1 MARKGLNKIQQNSTR
16 PEGLSPS
23 QIAAIAAITSG
34 ATITEAASKAR
45 IDRSTIH
52 LWLRQDAVFVAELN
66 RAKLDQ
72 VQLVKDE
79 LRALAVDATRTLRD
93 LLTAPETPPTIRL
106 RAAVAVL
113 QAVGGLEPEKIGP
126 TDAGEV
132 QYNLAMFKI

>member
-1 MARKGLNKIQQNSTR
+1 MARKGLNKSQQESTDSA
-16 PEGLSPS
+16 ELSQS
-23 QIAAIAAITSG
+23 QITAIAAITAGS
-34 ATITEAASKAR
+34 TIMEAASKAG

-52 LWLRQDAVFVAELN
+52 LWLKQDAVFVAELN
-66 RAKLDQ
+66 RAKLEQ